1 MKRRSKSNKKINK
14 KANKKMKERIKHMP
28 DRPAYDPM
36 KKKIIIAAIAGAII
50 LISIAA
56 LCISLSREKSFSKTL
71 KELNEIDEK
80 NGMSLHDYENGV
92 AYMKYHPRY
101 PDEINLNEF
110 EGVIGDLEGVH
121 ELFHNLRKDTAAK
134 LLVDARVALLDSE
147 QHYRLATKTVKGL
160 TADGFKCSDR
170 PYVEE
175 ATKNFNMSVKQG
187 RIAVEALAR
196 ILDEYPEEAKQLD
209 ISNFWIKNLN
219 QTYDEIDDV
228 NQRNVNTIVYFCSKE
243 MQERADAASNAAVE

>member
-1 MKRRSKSNKKINK
+1 MKRKSRSNKKVNK
-14 KANKKMKERIKHMP
+14 KAKRKIKDMP
-28 DRPAYDPM
+28 DRPSSDPT
-36 KKKIIIAAIAGAII
+36 KKKMIIAGIIGVII

-56 LCISLSREKSFSKTL
+56 LCVSLSREKSFSETL
-71 KELNEIDEK
+71 KELDEIDQK

-92 AYMKYHPRY
+92 AYLKYHPRF

-110 EGVIGDLEGVH
+110 EGVIGDLGGVH
-121 ELFHNLRKDTAAK
+121 DLFSNLRKETAAK

-170 PYVEE
+170 PFIEE
-175 ATKNFNMSVKQG
+175 ATKNFNISLKQG
-187 RIAVEALAR
+187 RLAVEALAG
-196 ILDEYPEEAKQLD
+196 ILEEYPEEAKQLD
-209 ISNFWIKNLN
+209 ISKFWIKNLN

-228 NQRNVNTIVYFCSKE
+228 NQRNVNTIAYFCSKE
-243 MQERADAASNAAVE
+243 MQDKTDAAAG